1 MPKTHVASIKLNN
14 VQIRQLLAYCRW
26 AKDDG
31 EYYGYKPYFD
41 SRHKK
46 MVEMLEHALKQVED

>member
-1 MPKTHVASIKLNN
+1 MSKAHTVSIELNN
-14 VQIRQLLAYCRW
+14 VQIRQLLTYCRW

-41 SRHKK
+41 SRHEK
-46 MVEMLEHALKQVED
+46 MVKMLEDALKAVQ